1 MAWAR
6 PGFVLSASSLH
17 IGDAAAL
24 LRANRRGIL
33 AMTAAMACF
42 IANDSLVKYASQSMP
57 TAQLIFVRGV
67 MATLLVLAVARGLGA
82 TRRIGDALSRPVLLR
97 AAVDA
102 LATVLYLASLFE
114 LPIANATAINLASP
128 LFIAVLAVLFLH
140 EQVGWRRWAAI
151 GVGFIGV
158 LLVIQPR
165 AQGFNVFALVCLAAT
180 VCHAVRDLLTRR
192 IPAGIPSILITLTTA
207 VAVTLLAGALSLV
220 EGWRPFGLFEFA
232 LLALAS
238 VFLAGGYYAII
249 DAMRHGEVSLVA
261 PFRYT
266 GLLWA
271 LILGFL
277 IWGDVPNALAWG
289 GIALLVGSGLYV
301 LHRERVRARAATPA
315 GRAPASV
322 PAARGD
328 N

>member
-1 MAWAR
+1 MS
-6 PGFVLSASSLH
+6 PPSLH
-17 IGDAAAL
+17 VADAAAL

-33 AMTAAMACF
+33 SMTAAMACF

-57 TAQLIFVRGV
+57 AAQLIFVRGV
-67 MATLLVLAVARGLGA
+67 MATLLVLAVAHALGA
-82 TRRIGDALSRPVLLR
+82 TARIGQTLHRPVLTR

-102 LATVLYLASLFE
+102 LATVLYLVSLFN
-114 LPIANATAINLASP
+114 LPIANATAINLAAP
-128 LFIAVLAVLFLH
+128 LFIAVLAVVFLH

-151 GVGFIGV
+151 TVGFAGV

-165 AQGFNVFALVCLAAT
+165 AEGFNAFSLVCLAAT
-180 VCHAVRDLLTRR
+180 LCHAARDLLTRR
-192 IPAGIPSILITLTTA
+192 IPPGIPSILVTLTTA
-207 VAVTLLAGALSLV
+207 VAATLLAGGLSLV
-220 EGWRPFGLFEFA
+220 EGWRAFGVFEFA
-232 LLALAS
+232 LLACAS

-271 LILGFL
+271 LIVGYLV
-277 IWGDVPNALAWG
+277 WGDVPNALAWG

-301 LHRERVRARAATPA
+301 LHRERVRARGA
-315 GRAPASV
+315 APA
-322 PAARGD
+322 R
-328 N
+328 